1 MNIAICNMKEL
12 RFSIGLPRW
21 KSDKEFAASIGD
33 ARDLVLIP
41 GSGRSPGK
49 ENGNLLQYS
58 GLKNSKDRGATDS
71 QSIVARIRHD

>member
-1 MNIAICNMKEL
+1 MMNIAICNMKEL

-49 ENGNLLQYS
+49 ENVNPL
-58 GLKNSKDRGATDS
+58 
-71 QSIVARIRHD
+71 